1 MTTKHQGFQIRLRHC
16 ELSWAQ
22 IASIKEQQDK
32 RDPWQTSPIN
42 ILHMPNS
49 SAQPPRSRA
58 TVPFHPV
65 EPPALDPKIKG
76 LLQQIEE
83 IEQKIPPTRRMK
95 AKVLCPVI
103 QANQEAVRLGLENAP
118 SRWCGGRDG
127 WILWTRYDPCSL
139 LARRKVEKEQLPV
152 SISTLR
158 IDEQCIAYHR
168 LHQVATPA
176 QLAKYYRLHCA
187 QLDEMRYLLVFD
199 RLMYFKDR
207 RKMEHAARPV
217 QSCRGDHRASAEGPT
232 TRRVLLSDV
241 EVKLRGSYKALMVTR
256 AYAHGLEALVE
267 GCEALLRRQQQSE
280 EFTAI
285 DWRPFTSRTRW
296 RDGRRGWTGLSE
308 EEVRTDVVEVRS
320 RDVRSK
326 TVPIHVTK
334 AVFRAQFAR
343 FFPRAADKRICAKDG
358 ETDT

>member
-1 MTTKHQGFQIRLRHC
+1 M
-16 ELSWAQ
+16 
-22 IASIKEQQDK
+22 
-32 RDPWQTSPIN
+32 
-42 ILHMPNS
+42 
-49 SAQPPRSRA
+49 
-58 TVPFHPV
+58 
-65 EPPALDPKIKG
+65 
-76 LLQQIEE
+76 
-83 IEQKIPPTRRMK
+83 
-95 AKVLCPVI
+95 
-103 QANQEAVRLGLENAP
+103 
-118 SRWCGGRDG
+118 
-127 WILWTRYDPCSL
+127 
-139 LARRKVEKEQLPV
+139 
-152 SISTLR
+152 
-158 IDEQCIAYHR
+158 
-168 LHQVATPA
+168 
-176 QLAKYYRLHCA
+176 
-187 QLDEMRYLLVFD
+187 
-199 RLMYFKDR
+199 
-207 RKMEHAARPV
+207 
-217 QSCRGDHRASAEGPT
+217 
-232 TRRVLLSDV
+232 LLSDV